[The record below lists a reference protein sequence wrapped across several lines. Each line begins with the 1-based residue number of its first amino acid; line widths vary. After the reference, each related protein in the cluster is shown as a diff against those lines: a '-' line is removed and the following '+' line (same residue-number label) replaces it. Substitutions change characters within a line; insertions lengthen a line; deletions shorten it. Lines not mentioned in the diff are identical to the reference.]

1 MEIYL
6 RLGCLGGNIGGFYH
20 FGLGDG
26 SGTPSLGINLMG
38 KLNIKKLLEE
48 KHKPTKSFYLSS
60 LSRSRKTKGRKEN
73 TENRGNKLEFLRL
86 VVRIWRFSSGV
97 NQELKQGLR

>member
-26 SGTPSLGINLMG
+26 SGTPSLGINLMSE
-38 KLNIKKLLEE
+38 IDIR
-48 KHKPTKSFYLSS
+48 KPL
-60 LSRSRKTKGRKEN
+60 EN
-73 TENRGNKLEFLRL
+73 TN
-86 VVRIWRFSSGV
+86 
-97 NQELKQGLR
+97 